1 MDHPYKKVLK
11 NQQYEFIGEHT
22 AVKICGY
29 TKKAIKGEESC
40 YKQKF
45 YGIKS
50 HRCIQMSPAINS
62 CNLDCVFCWRE
73 RNNWNPGVI
82 DDPIEMVDK
91 LKDAQNK
98 LLTGFG
104 GNEETIR
111 ERFEESKDPWHV
123 AISLNGETFQYPKLN
138 EFIKELKKR
147 NMSSFVV
154 TNGMF
159 PDEIA
164 EMELPTQLYISVS
177 APNEELF
184 EKIDRPLLKN
194 GWSKLMKSVDVMN
207 SLKGKTRTTIRLS
220 LVKGLSLLNPE
231 EYAKILEKAN
241 PDFVE
246 AKGYAWIGASRERL
260 QQANVPQ
267 HEEIR
272 EFAKEIC
279 KHCTYKI
286 IDEQESS
293 KVVLLMKEDFP
304 GRIMSFS

>member
-1 MDHPYKKVLK
+1 MDHPYKKVLRK
-11 NQQYEFIGEHT
+11 QQYEFTGEHT

-29 TKKAIKGEESC
+29 TKKSIKGKESC

-73 RNNWNPGVI
+73 RNNWNPGVV

-91 LKDAQNK
+91 IREAQNK

-104 GNEETIR
+104 GNDEAVKEK
-111 ERFEESKDPWHV
+111 FEESKDPWHV

-138 EFIKELKKR
+138 EFIKELKNR
-147 NMSSFVV
+147 GMSSFVV

-159 PDEIA
+159 PEEIKN
-164 EMELPTQLYISVS
+164 MELPTQLYISVS

-184 EKIDRPLLKN
+184 EKVDRPLLKN
-194 GWSKLMKSVDVMN
+194 GWSKLMKSMDVMN
-207 SLKGKTRTTIRLS
+207 SLKGKTRTTIRFS

-231 EYAKILEKAN
+231 EYAGILEKAN

-246 AKGYAWIGASRERL
+246 VKGYAWVGASRERL

-267 HEEIR
+267 HEEIK

-279 KHCTYKI
+279 KHSGYNI
-286 IDEQESS
+286 IDDQESA
-293 KVVLLMKEDFP
+293 KVVLLMKKDFP